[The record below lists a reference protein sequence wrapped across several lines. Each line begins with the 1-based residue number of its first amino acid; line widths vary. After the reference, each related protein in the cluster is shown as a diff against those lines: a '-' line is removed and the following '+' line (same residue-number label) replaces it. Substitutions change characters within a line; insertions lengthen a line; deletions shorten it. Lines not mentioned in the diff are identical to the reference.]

1 MGWMRILLNFTN
13 PPPFPR
19 PPMQRMFKI
28 WLSWPYV
35 NLFLNIS
42 WRARKKK
49 TTTQWKINDNLVKH
63 EIFEINICYEHTM
76 YFKTRVH
83 ECNWFDNLKCTV
95 YISFNCQIDGITD
108 KSNIANKWKSKPRLC
123 AILLPIRL
131 VTDWLHTYIGLTN
144 LIDGE
149 AKCFLICW
157 PINYLP
163 CRVWIINTYER
174 TWRFVTLQIFFC

>member
-42 WRARKKK
+42 WRARKKTK
-49 TTTQWKINDNLVKH
+49 LLNEKLMTIWLSMKYLKLTYVTSIQCILK
-63 EIFEINICYEHTM
+63 
-76 YFKTRVH
+76 H

-123 AILLPIRL
+123 AVLLPIRL

>member
-13 PPPFPR
+13 PPPPL
-19 PPMQRMFKI
+19 PPSPHATDVQNMVKLTICKFVLKHKLKSTKKTKLLNEKLMTI
-28 WLSWPYV
+28 WLSMKYLKLTYV
-35 NLFLNIS
+35 TSIQCIL
-42 WRARKKK
+42 K
-49 TTTQWKINDNLVKH
+49 Q
-63 EIFEINICYEHTM
+63 
-76 YFKTRVH
+76 

>member
-1 MGWMRILLNFTN
+1 MESLNGVNAYLVVFHE
-13 PPPFPR
+13 PPPPSPR

-49 TTTQWKINDNLVKH
+49 TTQWKINDNLVKH

-123 AILLPIRL
+123 AVLLPIRL
-131 VTDWLHTYIGLTN
+131 VTDWENMSGSSISWILVDCPYMYILSKLQSN
-144 LIDGE
+144 HSKLLFSHF
-149 AKCFLICW
+149 FL
-157 PINYLP
+157 
-163 CRVWIINTYER
+163 
-174 TWRFVTLQIFFC
+174 

>member
-1 MGWMRILLNFTN
+1 MGWMRILLYFTN
-13 PPPFPR
+13 PPPL
-19 PPMQRMFKI
+19 PPSPHATDVQNMVKLTICKFVLKHK
-28 WLSWPYV
+28 LKST
-35 NLFLNIS
+35 
-42 WRARKKK
+42 KKK